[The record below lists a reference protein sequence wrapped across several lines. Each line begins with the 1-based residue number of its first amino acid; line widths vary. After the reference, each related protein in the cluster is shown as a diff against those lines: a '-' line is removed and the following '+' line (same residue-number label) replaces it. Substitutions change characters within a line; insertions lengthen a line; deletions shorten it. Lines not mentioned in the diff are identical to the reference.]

1 MDDKRKAL
9 LNKFALGAFDKA
21 QRLFLTPDV
30 RTAER
35 RGERLG
41 LLLYRLDKK
50 HRNRTVANLEMAF
63 PEWDAARRD
72 TVARDVFRHWGRV
85 TGDFL
90 RTPLRSHE
98 EVLASMEV
106 EGQELI
112 EAAEAQGRGIIACTA
127 HLGNF
132 ERFGHW
138 CTATGRPIT
147 VVARDANQGEMQAR
161 IARVRE
167 ASNVEFLSRGD
178 SARAILT
185 KLRRKGLVGLLPD
198 QNTDESFVPFFGKP
212 CGTVLGPAVLGIRT
226 GAVLLPAF
234 CVRVG
239 IGRYRVV
246 IRPPL
251 TVEGREKDP
260 AAIMAEFNGV
270 LESVIRDYPDQYLW
284 MHDRWKSARQRG
296 MLS

>member
-1 MDDKRKAL
+1 MDEKRKAL
-9 LNKFALGAFDKA
+9 LNKVALAAFDRA
-21 QRLFLTPDV
+21 QGLFLKKDV
-30 RTAER
+30 AVTER
-35 RGERLG
+35 RGEKLG

-50 HRNRTVANLEMAF
+50 HRRRTVANLELAF
-63 PEWDAARRD
+63 PEWTSERRE

-90 RTPLRSHE
+90 RTPLRTNE
-98 EVLASMEV
+98 ELLANMEV
-106 EGQELI
+106 EGQEYIALA
-112 EAAEAQGRGIIACTA
+112 EAAGKGIIACTA

-161 IARVRE
+161 VARVRE
-167 ASNVEFLSRGD
+167 SSKVEFLSRGD
-178 SARAILT
+178 SARAILSR
-185 KLRRKGLVGLLPD
+185 LRKNGLVGLLPD

-212 CGTVLGPAVLGIRT
+212 CGTVLGPAVLGVRT

-234 CVRVG
+234 CVRTGV
-239 IGRYRVV
+239 GRYRVIV
-246 IRPPL
+246 RAPIS
-251 TVEGREKDP
+251 TEGREKDP
-260 AAIMAEFNGV
+260 AAIMADFNRV

-284 MHDRWKSARQRG
+284 MHDRWKSARRG
-296 MLS
+296 GLL